1 MKIYNNIFSKI
12 NVGLIA
18 VLLITGATFTSC
30 EDDDKNQ
37 LNDFLVTGG
46 FVRFA
51 GQNPPGAVGVNAISE
66 LSYSFSVEDA
76 NNTAAMYDLRLYAD
90 LGGVRTDTVQVE
102 QVTSFPASFS
112 FNAEEIASLL
122 GVTVADIGFG
132 DNFFFTATVTT
143 TDGTV
148 YGGADRLNG
157 VQVFPQPDGTFL
169 DEDDDPVTVGPNDVV
184 YTSSDGSSFLV
195 SGQGSTD
202 DLLDEAGYRQAFEF
216 SFVILC
222 PSVDFSALPGT
233 YDVTNLGF
241 AGFFGE
247 TDFVREVVAGP
258 GANQITI
265 IGGEWPSAGSRD
277 LVLDINP
284 TTGAVSLGEVAIAF
298 DAAFG
303 AFATDNWGSATGFVF
318 TCTGNIVLVMDFDT
332 FSGNAHP
339 FELSKQ

>member
-1 MKIYNNIFSKI
+1 MKILSKI
-12 NVGLIA
+12 YSNINIAFMATVLIA
-18 VLLITGATFTSC
+18 GAFLTSC

-37 LNDFLVTGG
+37 LNDFLETGG
-46 FVRFA
+46 FVRFV
-51 GQNPPGAVGVNAISE
+51 GQNPPGAVGVNEISE
-66 LSYSFSVEDA
+66 LSYSFSVEDP
-76 NNTAAMYDLRLYAD
+76 NGTAAMYDLRLYAD
-90 LGGVRTDTVQVE
+90 LAGVRTDTVQVE
-102 QVTSFPASFS
+102 QVTTLPASFS
-112 FNAEEIASLL
+112 FNAEDIASLL
-122 GVTVADIGFG
+122 GVTVDDLGFG
-132 DNFFFTATVTT
+132 DNFFFTASVTT

-148 YGGADRLNG
+148 YGGADRLNFL
-157 VQVFPQPDGTFL
+157 QVFPQPDGTYL
-169 DEDDDPVTVGPNDVV
+169 DEDDDPVDVGPNDVI
-184 YTSSDGSSFLV
+184 YTTADGDTFLAG
-195 SGQGSTD
+195 GQNNTD

-216 SFVILC
+216 GFVILC
-222 PSVDFSALPGT
+222 PTVDFALLPGT

-265 IGGEWPSAGSRD
+265 IDGEWPSAGSQD
-277 LVLDINP
+277 LVLDIDP

-298 DAAFG
+298 DAAAG

-318 TCTGNIVLVMDFDT
+318 TCTGNIVLVMDFDA